1 MNEEITKLI
10 DLQAIDSEIDGFDQ
24 EIHAMEQE
32 ITALEQSIA
41 DKENK
46 ISLCREESEQ
56 LERQQRELKTGME
69 ESFARIKDRQNKMM
83 QVQTSREHQA
93 LLKEIEE
100 NKKMIKTQEDRILQL
115 IEQVEQLGQDAAEL
129 EGLIAEEKEL
139 LLGKKEEVKKAVN
152 KINSRKTVVMG
163 KREAL
168 APALQ
173 PNTLQRYTML
183 RERRNGT
190 AVVPTRNGVCQ
201 GCFMTI
207 PPQQENEVRKGEKLN
222 FCPTC
227 QRILYYLEEEE
238 AESLDA

>member
-1 MNEEITKLI
+1 LNEEITKLI

-24 EIHAMEQE
+24 EIQTMEQE

-41 DKENK
+41 DRENK
-46 ISLCREESEQ
+46 ISLCREETEQ
-56 LERQQRELKTGME
+56 LDRQQRELKTGME

-100 NKKMIKTQEDRILQL
+100 NKKMIKTQEDRILQI

-129 EGLIAEEKEL
+129 EKQIAEEKEL

-152 KINSRKTVVMG
+152 KINSRKTAVLG

-168 APALQ
+168 APALR

-183 RERRNGT
+183 REKRNGT

-207 PPQQENEVRKGEKLN
+207 PPQQENEVRKGEKLS

>member
-1 MNEEITKLI
+1 LNEEITKLI